1 MKNKSILSTT
11 CQKFMNL
18 FKGIDFNVV
27 TSSPK
32 KTNDEVLEDSISH
45 LTKMLNRAKKELARA
60 QKSYRAGK
68 MSKEE
73 LFDYDYRVH
82 EIQEEIRKV
91 NEDLLDDEELL

>member
-1 MKNKSILSTT
+1 
-11 CQKFMNL
+11 MNL
-18 FKGIDFNVV
+18 FKEIDFNVV

-60 QKSYRAGK
+60 QKSHRAGK